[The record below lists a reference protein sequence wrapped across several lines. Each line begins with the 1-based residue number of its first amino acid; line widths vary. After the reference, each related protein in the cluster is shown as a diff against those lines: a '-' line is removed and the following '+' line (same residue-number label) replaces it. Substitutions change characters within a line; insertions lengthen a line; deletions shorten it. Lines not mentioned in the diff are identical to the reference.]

1 MNTPSPQDI
10 ILASIRTPESITVA
24 DAQSADRAFPACIV
38 ADIAALNDPNIDDA
52 QARSLR
58 RKISVALGSEDALRR
73 ILGSEPDEFANF
85 YPDKR
90 NAKHN
95 TDSTIDSFLN
105 KFNGG
110 TSQAET
116 SALEQMIFNP
126 APSNYFQQMEQ
137 HRDLNVNTPESAA
150 QTVEKQ
156 VVKSSCEASALTE
169 GFAKLMIKNGNYAKA
184 LEIIETLYL
193 NNPEKS
199 VYFADQIRFLRKLIL
214 NANKL

>member
-1 MNTPSPQDI
+1 
-10 ILASIRTPESITVA
+10 
-24 DAQSADRAFPACIV
+24 
-38 ADIAALNDPNIDDA
+38 
-52 QARSLR
+52 
-58 RKISVALGSEDALRR
+58 
-73 ILGSEPDEFANF
+73 
-85 YPDKR
+85 
-90 NAKHN
+90 
-95 TDSTIDSFLN
+95 
-105 KFNGG
+105 
-110 TSQAET
+110 
-116 SALEQMIFNP
+116 
-126 APSNYFQQMEQ
+126 MEQ

-156 VVKSSCEASALTE
+156 VIKSSCEASALTE